1 VQVRVLNRRGPRL
14 IAIPE
19 LPYAEAVNCG
29 SPRPSGSRRLGEKIE
44 RARMLWNRREL
55 VAVLGVA
62 LLALALLPASAQA
75 QQIVTHTTLTV
86 ETSEQ
91 GGRTQATASV
101 LVAGADGLPAS
112 GAIVIKDG
120 DRELAEAA
128 LNAEGQATPVLSLA
142 GGDHALRAVYA
153 GDATHLTSASATS
166 NVTGQTSSTPNFALT
181 LAPVPPS
188 TLPLSLTAGQAG
200 TIAVTVVPEDNA
212 ALTAPMFVT
221 LSCSSLPS
229 EASCTFTPETVE
241 ILPTTPASCP
251 SGSPVSACPP
261 VSSMLLQ
268 TQEQVTTLVAP
279 SAHHTNGSKPI
290 AWAILLP
297 GMLGLGGLA
306 WGARRRRWLQ
316 RLALV
321 AMVGLV
327 TALGTTACKPLYD
340 YYQHGPVHPLPTP
353 PGTYTITITGQSSN
367 GVSAITNNTTMVLTV
382 Q

>member
-1 VQVRVLNRRGPRL
+1 MQVRALNRRGLRL
-14 IAIPE
+14 E
-19 LPYAEAVNCG
+19 
-29 SPRPSGSRRLGEKIE
+29 S
-44 RARMLWNRREL
+44 
-55 VAVLGVA
+55 VAGLGVA

-75 QQIVTHTTLTV
+75 QQIATHTSLTV
-86 ETSEQ
+86 ETSERS
-91 GGRTQATASV
+91 GHTQATAT
-101 LVAGADGLPAS
+101 VAVISADGLPAS
-112 GAIVIKDG
+112 GAVKIEDG
-120 DRELAEAA
+120 DRELAEAT
-128 LNAEGQATPVLSLA
+128 LNADGEATPVLPLA

-166 NVTGQTSSTPNFALT
+166 NVSGQTSATPNFALT

-188 TLPLSLTAGQAG
+188 TLPLTLTPGQAG

-212 ALTAPMFVT
+212 ALTAPMFVN

-229 EASCTFTPETVE
+229 EASCAFTPATVE

-251 SGSPVSACPP
+251 TGSPASACPP

-268 TQEQVTTLVAP
+268 TQEQVATLVAP
-279 SAHHTNGSKPI
+279 PAHTGIGSKPV

-297 GMLGLGGLA
+297 GIIGLGGLA
-306 WGARRRRWLQ
+306 WGARKRRWLH

-321 AMVGLV
+321 ALVGLV
-327 TALGTTACKPLYD
+327 TALGMTACKPLYN

-367 GVSAITNNTTMVLTV
+367 GVTAITNNTTLVLTV

>member
-1 VQVRVLNRRGPRL
+1 MRALNRRGLRL
-14 IAIPE
+14 E
-19 LPYAEAVNCG
+19 
-29 SPRPSGSRRLGEKIE
+29 S
-44 RARMLWNRREL
+44 
-55 VAVLGVA
+55 VAGLGVV
-62 LLALALLPASAQA
+62 LLALALLPAYAQA
-75 QQIVTHTTLTV
+75 QQIVTHTLLTV
-86 ETSEQ
+86 QTSEQ
-91 GGRTQATASV
+91 GGRTRATASV
-101 LVAGADGLPAS
+101 AVTSADGLPAS
-112 GAIVIKDG
+112 GAVIIKDG

-128 LNAEGQATPVLSLA
+128 LNADGEATPVVSLA

-166 NVTGQTSSTPNFALT
+166 NVSGQTSATPNFALT

-188 TLPLSLTAGQAG
+188 TLPLTLTAGQAG

-251 SGSPVSACPP
+251 SGSPASACPP

-279 SAHHTNGSKPI
+279 AHRASSNKPI

-297 GMLGLGGLA
+297 GIIGFGGLA
-306 WGARRRRWLQ
+306 WSARRRRWLQ

-340 YYQHGPVHPLPTP
+340 YYQHGPPHPLPTP

-367 GVSAITNNTTMVLTV
+367 GVSAITNSTTLVLTV

>member
-1 VQVRVLNRRGPRL
+1 MEIYWRSNKQRAARRRCDLFRDLEQVQVRVLNRRGLRL
-14 IAIPE
+14 E
-19 LPYAEAVNCG
+19 
-29 SPRPSGSRRLGEKIE
+29 S
-44 RARMLWNRREL
+44 
-55 VAVLGVA
+55 VAGLGVV

-75 QQIVTHTTLTV
+75 QQIVTHTSLTV

-91 GGRTQATASV
+91 GGRTQATAT
-101 LVAGADGLPAS
+101 VAVTSADGLPTS
-112 GAIVIKDG
+112 GTVIIKDG

-128 LNAEGQATPVLSLA
+128 LNANGEATPVLSLA
-142 GGDHALRAVYA
+142 GGNHALHAVYV
-153 GDATHLTSASATS
+153 GDSTHLTSASATS
-166 NVTGQTSSTPNFALT
+166 DVSGQTSSTPNFALT
-181 LAPVPPS
+181 LAPVAPS

-221 LSCSSLPS
+221 LSCSGLPS
-229 EASCTFTPETVE
+229 ESSCAFTPATVE
-241 ILPTTPASCP
+241 ILPTSPASCP

-279 SAHHTNGSKPI
+279 AHHANGSKPL

-316 RLALV
+316 RTALV
-321 AMVGLV
+321 ALVGLV
-327 TALGTTACKPLYD
+327 AALGTTACKPLYD
-340 YYQHGPVHPLPTP
+340 YYQHGPVHPTPTP
-353 PGTYTITITGQSSN
+353 PGTYTVTITGQSSN

>member
-1 VQVRVLNRRGPRL
+1 MQVRVLNRRSLRL
-14 IAIPE
+14 EFIA
-19 LPYAEAVNCG
+19 G
-29 SPRPSGSRRLGEKIE
+29 
-44 RARMLWNRREL
+44 
-55 VAVLGVA
+55 LGVA
-62 LLALALLPASAQA
+62 VLALALLPASAQA
-75 QQIVTHTTLTV
+75 QQIVTHTTLAV

-91 GGRTQATASV
+91 GGRTQANATVVVTS
-101 LVAGADGLPAS
+101 ADGLPAS
-112 GAIVIKDG
+112 GAIIIKDG

-128 LNAEGQATPVLSLA
+128 LNANGQATPVISLA

-166 NVTGQTSSTPNFALT
+166 NVSGETSSTPDFALT
-181 LAPVPPS
+181 LAPVAPS

-221 LSCSSLPS
+221 LSCSGLPS
-229 EASCTFTPETVE
+229 EASCAFTPASVE

-251 SGSPVSACPP
+251 SGSPASACPP

-279 SAHHTNGSKPI
+279 AHHANGSKPI

-306 WGARRRRWLQ
+306 WGTRRRRWLQ
-316 RLALV
+316 RTTLV
-321 AMVGLV
+321 ALVGLV
-327 TALGTTACKPLYD
+327 AALGTTACKPLYD
-340 YYQHGPVHPLPTP
+340 YYQHGPVHPTPTP

-367 GVSAITNNTTMVLTV
+367 GVTAITNNTTMVLTV